1 MDALEVSSLDDGDQ
15 SQVYVCSMVTNS
27 QSRFVVILV
36 PGYYSDSPYC
46 WSGISFFTRY
56 TSVAKK
62 PHGMV
67 VCLAQSLFWL
77 PRLLLP
83 VVEIFALES

>member
-1 MDALEVSSLDDGDQ
+1 MATSDVSSLDDGDQ

-27 QSRFVVILV
+27 QSWFVVILV
-36 PGYYSDSPYC
+36 PGYYFDSPYC

-67 VCLAQSLFWL
+67 VCLAQSLFWP